1 MEQNHSFNQ
10 AEVADKIRAAAAAA
24 ATGRGGVGG
33 RVDGGGE
40 AGGDFV
46 VSMVW

>member
-10 AEVADKIRAAAAAA
+10 AEVADKIRAAAAA

-46 VSMVW
+46 VPMVW